1 MNILLIGSGAREYS
15 IALALLKSPSLNK
28 LYFAPGNG
36 ATHELGENIAISDFE
51 ALADFATTNDVALT
65 IVGPEQPLVD
75 GIVDIFTQKKL
86 PIFGPSK
93 AAARLEASKIYM
105 KEFLTKYD
113 IPTAKYIQS
122 NSEDDLTTFITNHFS
137 SEQSKT
143 PVVIKAD
150 GLCAGKG
157 VIITSDANEAKET
170 INEMLSG
177 AKFGEAGENI
187 IIEEYLDG
195 YELSLFAICDG
206 SDYQLFPAAQD
217 HKRLLDKDEGPNTGG
232 MGAYAPTPMMN
243 DALLEKVKKNIIEP
257 TLLGMKKENNPY
269 QGVLFAGLMVVGG
282 EPILLEYN
290 VRFGDPECEVLMPLL
305 KSDAVELFQYATQGR
320 IKDLQLEFYDKY
332 CIGVVMASEHYP
344 CQPSKPTPI
353 RVQQIAPN
361 THISYA
367 GVAQIQG
374 ELHASGGRVL
384 VCVASGDTLQES
396 RDEAYKLCTNTT
408 FGGAQY
414 RTDIAYRALGE

>member
-36 ATHELGENIAISDFE
+36 ATSELGENIALSDFD
-51 ALADFATTNDVALT
+51 ALAEFATTNGVTLT

-75 GIVDIFTQKKL
+75 GIVDVFTQKKL
-86 PIFGPSK
+86 PIFGPSQ
-93 AAARLEASKIYM
+93 AAAKLEASKIYM
-105 KEFLTKYD
+105 KNFLTKYN

-122 NSEDDLTTFITNHFS
+122 SDENELTTFIASHFA
-137 SEQSKT
+137 SEQSQT

-157 VIITSDANEAKET
+157 VIITSDEKEAKET
-170 INEMLSG
+170 VCEMLSG
-177 AKFGEAGENI
+177 AKFGEAGEHI

-206 SDYQLFPAAQD
+206 ASYQLFPVAQD

-243 DALLEKVKKNIIEP
+243 DILLEKVKKNIIEP
-257 TLLGMKKENNPY
+257 TLLGMQKENSPY
-269 QGVLFAGLMVVGG
+269 QGVLFAGLMVVND

-305 KSDAVELFQYATQGR
+305 KSDAVELFQYATEGR
-320 IKDLQLEFYDKY
+320 IKDLKLEFHDKH
-332 CIGVVMASEHYP
+332 CIGVVMASENYP
-344 CQPSKPTPI
+344 YNSSSPAKISVKEIET
-353 RVQQIAPN
+353 N

-367 GVAQIQG
+367 GVAQIEG
-374 ELHASGGRVL
+374 KLHASGGRVL
-384 VCVASGDTLQES
+384 VCVASGDTLREA
-396 RDEAYKLCTNTT
+396 RDKAYQLCANTD
-408 FGGAQY
+408 FAGAQH